1 MVWWA
6 VHAAKPPLRAAD
18 PKVGL
23 PVWMRFLR
31 EGARLSGCNALL
43 SGLLVTTG
51 AACYL
56 LTIPRPRGKVIRR
69 SWTRIG
75 RRVLAVLRWDG
86 AMFADHVDASTA
98 RPRLLSQLQREY
110 EGTLGRHLRSHL
122 QRTLQDSLDRYRP
135 SCPACG
141 TTMYRQRSYIRS
153 FLINHGDL
161 RLDVPV
167 FRCAECRRMA
177 SGADIIGSEDRRRRV
192 MSASR

>member
-18 PKVGL
+18 SKGSL

-86 AMFADHVDASTA
+86 AMFADHVDASTT
-98 RPRLLSQLQREY
+98 RTRLLSQLQREY

-135 SCPACG
+135 SCPTCG

-153 FLINHGDL
+153 FLINHGDV

-192 MSASR
+192 MSTSG